1 MIALSPIFIISLTII
16 VLLILL
22 VFLKINTKTCALIT
36 ICGLGCAL
44 ACAITIGYNI
54 SSSTQMI
61 TNISND
67 NMQMSD
73 NSDSDA
79 STQDAALSNEK
90 TIAVDAVPTET
101 GASSNENSVNSQVD
115 TKTENNN
122 TEINTNSGANT
133 NTEASTNINS
143 ETNSNS
149 KTNTNTE
156 ASTNIKSETN
166 THSETNTNTEAST
179 NINSETNSK
188 TNTNTEVSTNI
199 KSETDTHSETSTNNE
214 PSTNINTE
222 TGTNTVTNANTEA
235 STPAESNANTDAM
248 TTTVDSN
255 KNDINSQTDSSEKY
269 WKARQITALFTCDG
283 YGLLYTSLILIIA
296 ITVSSLAYRW
306 FVEEHLPHGLFY
318 VILLF
323 MTLGGI
329 TLVYASHLIAF
340 FIGIE
345 LLSIPFVGLIG
356 YQYIQT
362 HSLEAAVKYMILSA
376 VASAFLLMGIAFYYA
391 STGELTF
398 SGLSY
403 QLSTMS
409 YPSNLLLMGVCLILV
424 GIGFKLSL
432 VPFQLWLPDVYQ
444 GAPTVVALLLSTV
457 GKVALFCAIARL
469 FLLAPIVNNET
480 IRMILVMMAFLSI
493 LWGNLVALMQTSLKR
508 LLAYSSIAHFGYLL
522 IALISVQYQVL
533 ALETIGV
540 YLIGYILAN
549 ICILGVISLES
560 HSNEL
565 QDHENEVDLSGLFW
579 RRPILA
585 LTMGIGLLSLAGVPL
600 TAGFVGRFLL
610 VLLGVTAE
618 LWWLIAAVVI
628 GSALGLYFY
637 ARLIINL
644 YIRPTYRDDQLLNN
658 PVIKLKWQDIKTS
671 ELIIGLSALL
681 ILICGI
687 YPKWLFNLVSMA
699 QYLTT

>member
-44 ACAITIGYNI
+44 ACAVIIGYNI
-54 SSSTQMI
+54 SSRTQMI

-67 NMQMSD
+67 NMQISD
-73 NSDSDA
+73 NSDA
-79 STQDAALSNEK
+79 SIQDTVPPSEE
-90 TIAVDAVPTET
+90 TIAVEAVPTET
-101 GASSNENSVNSQVD
+101 GNSANENSVNPQVD
-115 TKTENNN
+115 TKTESNN
-122 TEINTNSGANT
+122 TEINTNSGVNTNTEAITNINGETNTNSGVNT
-133 NTEASTNINS
+133 NTEASTNING
-143 ETNSNS
+143 
-149 KTNTNTE
+149 
-156 ASTNIKSETN
+156 
-166 THSETNTNTEAST
+166 ETNTNSETQTNNEAST
-179 NINSETNSK
+179 NINKETNINAGA
-188 TNTNTEVSTNI
+188 NTNTE
-199 KSETDTHSETSTNNE
+199 
-214 PSTNINTE
+214 
-222 TGTNTVTNANTEA
+222 TGNNTVTSINIEA
-235 STPAESNANTDAM
+235 SITAGSNTNTDTA
-248 TTTVDSN
+248 TVDNN
-255 KNDINSQTDSSEKY
+255 KSDIDQQTDPSMEY

-283 YGLLYTSLILIIA
+283 YGLLYTSLVLLIA
-296 ITVSSLAYRW
+296 IIVSCLAYRW
-306 FVEEHLPHGLFY
+306 FVQEHLSNSLFY

-323 MTLGGI
+323 MTLGGV

-391 STGELTF
+391 TTGELTF

-424 GIGFKLSL
+424 GVGFKLSL

-480 IRMILVMMAFLSI
+480 IRMILVIMAFLSI

-644 YIRPTYRDDQLLNN
+644 YIRPTYRDDQLINN
-658 PVIKLKWQDIKTS
+658 PAIKLKWQDIKIS
-671 ELIIGLSALL
+671 ELMIAFSALL

>member
-90 TIAVDAVPTET
+90 TIAVDAVPIET

-133 NTEASTNINS
+133 NTEAN
-143 ETNSNS
+143 
-149 KTNTNTE
+149 
-156 ASTNIKSETN
+156 
-166 THSETNTNTEAST
+166 T

-222 TGTNTVTNANTEA
+222 AGTNTVTNANTEA
-235 STPAESNANTDAM
+235 STPAESNANTDA
-248 TTTVDSN
+248 TTMTVDSN
-255 KNDINSQTDSSEKY
+255 KNDINPQTDSSEEY

-329 TLVYASHLIAF
+329 TLVYASHLIAL

>member
-1 MIALSPIFIISLTII
+1 MIALSPIFVISFTII

-22 VFLKINTKTCALIT
+22 FFIKINSKVCAIIT
-36 ICGLGCAL
+36 VCGLGCAL
-44 ACAITIGYNI
+44 TCAVIIGYNI

-67 NMQMSD
+67 NMQISD
-73 NSDSDA
+73 NSDVSI
-79 STQDAALSNEK
+79 QDAASSSEQ
-90 TIAVDAVPTET
+90 TIAVDAVPTEV
-101 GASSNENSVNSQVD
+101 GAASNDNNVNTQAD
-115 TKTENNN
+115 TKKEN
-122 TEINTNSGANT
+122 
-133 NTEASTNINS
+133 
-143 ETNSNS
+143 
-149 KTNTNTE
+149 
-156 ASTNIKSETN
+156 
-166 THSETNTNTEAST
+166 
-179 NINSETNSK
+179 
-188 TNTNTEVSTNI
+188 NTEVSTSINH
-199 KSETDTHSETSTNNE
+199 K
-214 PSTNINTE
+214 TNINTE
-222 TGTNTVTNANTEA
+222 THTNIETSTNSVTYTNNEE
-235 STPAESNANTDAM
+235 STPVGSNVNTDP
-248 TTTVDSN
+248 TTAADNNKGSN
-255 KNDINSQTDSSEKY
+255 NLQADASVPQ
-269 WKARQITALFTCDG
+269 WKASHITALFTCDN
-283 YGLLYTSLILIIA
+283 YGLLYTGLILIIA

-306 FVEEHLPHGLFY
+306 FVQEQLPHGLFY

-329 TLVYASHLIAF
+329 TLVYASHLISF

-391 STGELTF
+391 TTGELTF

-424 GIGFKLSL
+424 GVGFKLSL

-480 IRMILVMMAFLSI
+480 IRMILVIMAFLSI
-493 LWGNLVALMQTSLKR
+493 LWGNLIALMQSSLKR

-644 YIRPTYRDDQLLNN
+644 YIRPTYRDDQLINN
-658 PVIKLKWQDIKTS
+658 PVIKLKWQDIKIS
-671 ELIIGLSALL
+671 ELIIALSALL

>member
-1 MIALSPIFIISLTII
+1 MIALSPIFVISLTII

-22 VFLKINTKTCALIT
+22 AFLKINTKICALTT

-44 ACAITIGYNI
+44 ACAVIIGYNI

-73 NSDSDA
+73 NSDA
-79 STQDAALSNEK
+79 SIQDAVPSNEE

-101 GASSNENSVNSQVD
+101 VVSPNENSVNTQID
-115 TKTENNN
+115 TNTEGNN
-122 TEINTNSGANT
+122 TEINTNSGTNT
-133 NTEASTNINS
+133 NTGPSTNINS
-143 ETNSNS
+143 ETNTNS
-149 KTNTNTE
+149 GTNTNTE
-156 ASTNIKSETN
+156 TS
-166 THSETNTNTEAST
+166 TNTNGETGT
-179 NINSETNSK
+179 NNV
-188 TNTNTEVSTNI
+188 TNTNTEVSTPAGSN
-199 KSETDTHSETSTNNE
+199 
-214 PSTNINTE
+214 TNI
-222 TGTNTVTNANTEA
+222 
-235 STPAESNANTDAM
+235 DATAM
-248 TTTVDSN
+248 TVDSN
-255 KNDINSQTDSSEKY
+255 KSDINPKIDSSVEY

-296 ITVSSLAYRW
+296 ITVSCLAYRW
-306 FVEEHLPHGLFY
+306 FVQEHLPHGLFY

-600 TAGFVGRFLL
+600 TAGFIGRFLL

>member
-115 TKTENNN
+115 TKTKSNN

-133 NTEASTNINS
+133 NTEAGTNINS
-143 ETNSNS
+143 ETNS

-166 THSETNTNTEAST
+166 
-179 NINSETNSK
+179 
-188 TNTNTEVSTNI
+188 
-199 KSETDTHSETSTNNE
+199 THSETSTNNE

-235 STPAESNANTDAM
+235 STPAESNANTDA
-248 TTTVDSN
+248 TTMTVDSN
-255 KNDINSQTDSSEKY
+255 KNDINPQTDSSEEY

-329 TLVYASHLIAF
+329 TLVYASHLIAL

>member
-1 MIALSPIFIISLTII
+1 MIALSPIFVISLTII

-22 VFLKINTKTCALIT
+22 IFLKINTKTCALIT

-44 ACAITIGYNI
+44 ACAVIIGYNI
-54 SSSTQMI
+54 SSRTQMI

-67 NMQMSD
+67 NMQISD
-73 NSDSDA
+73 NSDA
-79 STQDAALSNEK
+79 SSQDAVSPSEE
-90 TIAVDAVPTET
+90 TIAVEAVPTET
-101 GASSNENSVNSQVD
+101 GNSANENSVNPQVD
-115 TKTENNN
+115 TKTESNN
-122 TEINTNSGANT
+122 TEINTNSGVNT
-133 NTEASTNINS
+133 NSEAGTNINV
-143 ETNSNS
+143 
-149 KTNTNTE
+149 
-156 ASTNIKSETN
+156 
-166 THSETNTNTEAST
+166 ETNTNSATQ
-179 NINSETNSK
+179 
-188 TNTNTEVSTNI
+188 
-199 KSETDTHSETSTNNE
+199 TNNE
-214 PSTNINTE
+214 A
-222 TGTNTVTNANTEA
+222 NANTETATNTITNTNIEA
-235 STPAESNANTDAM
+235 STTAGSNTNTDTA
-248 TTTVDSN
+248 TVDNN
-255 KNDINSQTDSSEKY
+255 KSDTNQQTDPSMEY

-283 YGLLYTSLILIIA
+283 YGLLYTSLVLIIA
-296 ITVSSLAYRW
+296 IIVSCLAYRW
-306 FVEEHLPHGLFY
+306 FVQEHLSNSLFY

-362 HSLEAAVKYMILSA
+362 HALEAAVKYMILSA

-391 STGELTF
+391 TTGELTF

-424 GIGFKLSL
+424 GVGFKLSL

-480 IRMILVMMAFLSI
+480 IRMILVIMSFLSI

-549 ICILGVISLES
+549 VCILGVISLES

-585 LTMGIGLLSLAGVPL
+585 LTMGMGLLSLAGVPL

-644 YIRPTYRDDQLLNN
+644 YIRPTYRDDQLINN
-658 PVIKLKWQDIKTS
+658 PVIKLKWQDIKIS
-671 ELIIGLSALL
+671 ELMIAFSALL

>member
-44 ACAITIGYNI
+44 ACAVIIGYNI
-54 SSSTQMI
+54 SSRTQMI

-67 NMQMSD
+67 NMQISD
-73 NSDSDA
+73 NSDA
-79 STQDAALSNEK
+79 SIQDTVPPSEE
-90 TIAVDAVPTET
+90 TIAVEAVPTET
-101 GASSNENSVNSQVD
+101 GNSANENSVNPQVD
-115 TKTENNN
+115 TKTESNN
-122 TEINTNSGANT
+122 TEINTNSGVNT
-133 NTEASTNINS
+133 NTNS
-143 ETNSNS
+143 ATQ
-149 KTNTNTE
+149 
-156 ASTNIKSETN
+156 
-166 THSETNTNTEAST
+166 
-179 NINSETNSK
+179 
-188 TNTNTEVSTNI
+188 
-199 KSETDTHSETSTNNE
+199 TNNE
-214 PSTNINTE
+214 A
-222 TGTNTVTNANTEA
+222 NANTETA
-235 STPAESNANTDAM
+235 TNTITNTNIEATTTAGSNTNTDTAA
-248 TTTVDSN
+248 VDNN
-255 KNDINSQTDSSEKY
+255 KSDTDQQTDSSEEY

-296 ITVSSLAYRW
+296 IIVSCLAYRW
-306 FVEEHLPHGLFY
+306 FVQEHLSNSLFY

-362 HSLEAAVKYMILSA
+362 HALEAAVKYMILSA

-391 STGELTF
+391 TTGELTF

-403 QLSTMS
+403 QLSTIS

-424 GIGFKLSL
+424 GVGFKLSL

-480 IRMILVMMAFLSI
+480 IRMILVIMAFLSI

-585 LTMGIGLLSLAGVPL
+585 LTMGMGLLSLAGVPL

-644 YIRPTYRDDQLLNN
+644 YIRPTYRDDQLINN
-658 PVIKLKWQDIKTS
+658 PVIKLKWQDIKIS
-671 ELIIGLSALL
+671 ELMIAFSALL

>member
-1 MIALSPIFIISLTII
+1 
-16 VLLILL
+16 
-22 VFLKINTKTCALIT
+22 
-36 ICGLGCAL
+36 
-44 ACAITIGYNI
+44 
-54 SSSTQMI
+54 MI

-67 NMQMSD
+67 NMQISD
-73 NSDSDA
+73 NSDA
-79 STQDAALSNEK
+79 SIQDTVPPSEE
-90 TIAVDAVPTET
+90 TIAVEAVPTET
-101 GASSNENSVNSQVD
+101 GNSANENSVNPQVD
-115 TKTENNN
+115 TKTESNN
-122 TEINTNSGANT
+122 TEINTNSGVNT
-133 NTEASTNINS
+133 NTEASTNING
-143 ETNSNS
+143 
-149 KTNTNTE
+149 
-156 ASTNIKSETN
+156 
-166 THSETNTNTEAST
+166 ETNTNSATQTNNEAST
-179 NINSETNSK
+179 NINKETNTNSETQTNNEASTNINK
-188 TNTNTEVSTNI
+188 ETNINTGANTNTE
-199 KSETDTHSETSTNNE
+199 
-214 PSTNINTE
+214 
-222 TGTNTVTNANTEA
+222 TGNNTVTNTNIEATTTAGSNT
-235 STPAESNANTDAM
+235 NTDTAA
-248 TTTVDSN
+248 VDNN
-255 KNDINSQTDSSEKY
+255 KSDTDQQTDSSEEY

-283 YGLLYTSLILIIA
+283 YGLLYTSLVLIIA
-296 ITVSSLAYRW
+296 IIVSCLAYRW
-306 FVEEHLPHGLFY
+306 FVQEHLSNSLFY

-362 HSLEAAVKYMILSA
+362 HALEAAVKYMILSA

-391 STGELTF
+391 TTGELTF

-424 GIGFKLSL
+424 GVGFKLSL

-480 IRMILVMMAFLSI
+480 IRMILVIMAFLSI

-585 LTMGIGLLSLAGVPL
+585 LTMGMGLLSLAGVPL

-644 YIRPTYRDDQLLNN
+644 YIRPTYRDDQLINN
-658 PVIKLKWQDIKTS
+658 PVIKLKWQDIKIS
-671 ELIIGLSALL
+671 ELMIAFSALL

>member
-1 MIALSPIFIISLTII
+1 MIALSPIFVISLTII
-16 VLLILL
+16 VLLISL

-44 ACAITIGYNI
+44 ACAVIIGYNI
-54 SSSTQMI
+54 SSRTQMI

-67 NMQMSD
+67 NMQISD
-73 NSDSDA
+73 NSDVSIQDTVPPSD
-79 STQDAALSNEK
+79 E
-90 TIAVDAVPTET
+90 TIAVEAVPTET
-101 GASSNENSVNSQVD
+101 GDSANENSVNPQVD
-115 TKTENNN
+115 TKTESNN
-122 TEINTNSGANT
+122 TKINTNSGVNT
-133 NTEASTNINS
+133 NTEASTNINK
-143 ETNSNS
+143 ETNINAGA
-149 KTNTNTE
+149 NTNTE
-156 ASTNIKSETN
+156 
-166 THSETNTNTEAST
+166 
-179 NINSETNSK
+179 
-188 TNTNTEVSTNI
+188 
-199 KSETDTHSETSTNNE
+199 
-214 PSTNINTE
+214 
-222 TGTNTVTNANTEA
+222 TGNNTVTNTNIEA
-235 STPAESNANTDAM
+235 STTAGSNTNTDTA
-248 TTTVDSN
+248 TDDNN
-255 KNDINSQTDSSEKY
+255 KSDIDQQTDPSMEY

-283 YGLLYTSLILIIA
+283 YGLLYTSLVLLIA
-296 ITVSSLAYRW
+296 IIVSCLAYRW
-306 FVEEHLPHGLFY
+306 FVQEHLSNSLFY

-323 MTLGGI
+323 MTLGGV

-362 HSLEAAVKYMILSA
+362 HALEAAVKYMILSA

-391 STGELTF
+391 TTGELTF

-424 GIGFKLSL
+424 GVGFKLSL

-480 IRMILVMMAFLSI
+480 IRMILVIMAFLSI

>member
-44 ACAITIGYNI
+44 ACAVIIGYNI
-54 SSSTQMI
+54 SSRTQMI

-67 NMQMSD
+67 NMQISD
-73 NSDSDA
+73 NSDA
-79 STQDAALSNEK
+79 SIQDTVPPSEE
-90 TIAVDAVPTET
+90 TIAVEAVPTET
-101 GASSNENSVNSQVD
+101 GNSANENSVNPQVD
-115 TKTENNN
+115 TKTESNN
-122 TEINTNSGANT
+122 TEINTNSGVNT
-133 NTEASTNINS
+133 NSEAGTNING
-143 ETNSNS
+143 
-149 KTNTNTE
+149 
-156 ASTNIKSETN
+156 
-166 THSETNTNTEAST
+166 ETNTNSATQ
-179 NINSETNSK
+179 
-188 TNTNTEVSTNI
+188 
-199 KSETDTHSETSTNNE
+199 TNNE
-214 PSTNINTE
+214 A
-222 TGTNTVTNANTEA
+222 NANTETA
-235 STPAESNANTDAM
+235 TNTITNTNIEATTTAGSNTNTDTAA
-248 TTTVDSN
+248 VDNN
-255 KNDINSQTDSSEKY
+255 KSDTDQQTDSSEEY

-296 ITVSSLAYRW
+296 IIVSCLAYRW
-306 FVEEHLPHGLFY
+306 FVQEHLSNSLFY

-362 HSLEAAVKYMILSA
+362 HALEAAVKYMILSA

-391 STGELTF
+391 TTGELTF

-403 QLSTMS
+403 QLSTIS

-424 GIGFKLSL
+424 GVGFKLSL

-480 IRMILVMMAFLSI
+480 IRMILVIMAFLSI

-585 LTMGIGLLSLAGVPL
+585 LTMGMGLLSLAGVPL

-644 YIRPTYRDDQLLNN
+644 YIRPTYRDDQLINN
-658 PVIKLKWQDIKTS
+658 PVIKLKWQDIKIS
-671 ELIIGLSALL
+671 ELMIAFSALL

>member
-1 MIALSPIFIISLTII
+1 MIALSPIFVISLTII

-22 VFLKINTKTCALIT
+22 IFLKINTKTCALIT

-44 ACAITIGYNI
+44 ACAVIIGYNI
-54 SSSTQMI
+54 SSRTQMI

-67 NMQMSD
+67 NMQISD
-73 NSDSDA
+73 NSDA
-79 STQDAALSNEK
+79 SSQDAVSPSEE
-90 TIAVDAVPTET
+90 TIAVEAVPTET
-101 GASSNENSVNSQVD
+101 GNSANENSVNPQVD
-115 TKTENNN
+115 TKTESNN
-122 TEINTNSGANT
+122 TEINTNSGVNT
-133 NTEASTNINS
+133 NSEAGTNINGETNTNSETQTNNEASTNINK
-143 ETNSNS
+143 ETNIN
-149 KTNTNTE
+149 TGANTNTE
-156 ASTNIKSETN
+156 
-166 THSETNTNTEAST
+166 
-179 NINSETNSK
+179 
-188 TNTNTEVSTNI
+188 
-199 KSETDTHSETSTNNE
+199 
-214 PSTNINTE
+214 
-222 TGTNTVTNANTEA
+222 TGNNTVTNTNIEATTTAGSNT
-235 STPAESNANTDAM
+235 NTDTA
-248 TTTVDSN
+248 TVDNN
-255 KNDINSQTDSSEKY
+255 KSDTDQQTDPSMEY

-283 YGLLYTSLILIIA
+283 YGLLYTSLVLIIA
-296 ITVSSLAYRW
+296 IIVSCLAYRW
-306 FVEEHLPHGLFY
+306 FVQEHLSNSLFY

-362 HSLEAAVKYMILSA
+362 HALEAAVKYMILSA

-391 STGELTF
+391 TTGELTF

-585 LTMGIGLLSLAGVPL
+585 LTMGMGLLSLAGVPL

>member
-44 ACAITIGYNI
+44 ACAVIIGYNI
-54 SSSTQMI
+54 SSRTQMI

-67 NMQMSD
+67 NMQISD
-73 NSDSDA
+73 NSDA
-79 STQDAALSNEK
+79 SIQDTVPPSEE
-90 TIAVDAVPTET
+90 TIAVEAVPTET
-101 GASSNENSVNSQVD
+101 GNSANENSVNPQVD
-115 TKTENNN
+115 TKTESNN
-122 TEINTNSGANT
+122 TEINTNSGVNT
-133 NTEASTNINS
+133 NTEASTNING
-143 ETNSNS
+143 
-149 KTNTNTE
+149 
-156 ASTNIKSETN
+156 
-166 THSETNTNTEAST
+166 ETNTNSATQ
-179 NINSETNSK
+179 
-188 TNTNTEVSTNI
+188 
-199 KSETDTHSETSTNNE
+199 TNNE
-214 PSTNINTE
+214 A
-222 TGTNTVTNANTEA
+222 NANTETA
-235 STPAESNANTDAM
+235 TNTITNTNIEATTTAGSNTNTDTAA
-248 TTTVDSN
+248 VDNN
-255 KNDINSQTDSSEKY
+255 KSDTDQQTDSSEEY

-296 ITVSSLAYRW
+296 IIVSCLAYRW
-306 FVEEHLPHGLFY
+306 FVQEHLSNSLFY

-362 HSLEAAVKYMILSA
+362 HALEAAVKYMILSA

-391 STGELTF
+391 TTGELTF

-403 QLSTMS
+403 QLSTIS

-424 GIGFKLSL
+424 GVGFKLSL

-480 IRMILVMMAFLSI
+480 IRMILVIMAFLSI

-585 LTMGIGLLSLAGVPL
+585 LTMGMGLLSLAGVPL

-644 YIRPTYRDDQLLNN
+644 YIRPTYRDDQLTNN
-658 PVIKLKWQDIKTS
+658 PVIKLKWQDIKIS
-671 ELIIGLSALL
+671 ELMIAFSALL

>member
-22 VFLKINTKTCALIT
+22 VLLKINTKTCALIT

-143 ETNSNS
+143 ETNS
-149 KTNTNTE
+149 
-156 ASTNIKSETN
+156 
-166 THSETNTNTEAST
+166 
-179 NINSETNSK
+179 NSK

-329 TLVYASHLIAF
+329 TLVYASHLISF

-391 STGELTF
+391 TTGELTF

-409 YPSNLLLMGVCLILV
+409 YPSNLLLMGVCLMLV

>member
-22 VFLKINTKTCALIT
+22 VLLKINTKTCALIT

-235 STPAESNANTDAM
+235 STPAESNANTDAT

-255 KNDINSQTDSSEKY
+255 KNDINPQTDSSEEY

>member
-90 TIAVDAVPTET
+90 TIAVDAVPIET

-133 NTEASTNINS
+133 NTEAN
-143 ETNSNS
+143 
-149 KTNTNTE
+149 
-156 ASTNIKSETN
+156 
-166 THSETNTNTEAST
+166 T

-222 TGTNTVTNANTEA
+222 AGTNTVTNANTEA
-235 STPAESNANTDAM
+235 STPAESNANTDAT

-255 KNDINSQTDSSEKY
+255 KNDINPQTDSSEEY

>member
-1 MIALSPIFIISLTII
+1 MIALSPIFVISLTII

-22 VFLKINTKTCALIT
+22 IFLKINTKTCALIT

-44 ACAITIGYNI
+44 ACAVIIGYNI
-54 SSSTQMI
+54 SSRTQMI

-67 NMQMSD
+67 NMQISD
-73 NSDSDA
+73 NSDA
-79 STQDAALSNEK
+79 SIQDTVPPNEE
-90 TIAVDAVPTET
+90 TIAVEAVPTET
-101 GASSNENSVNSQVD
+101 GNSANENSVNPQVD
-115 TKTENNN
+115 TKTESNN
-122 TEINTNSGANT
+122 TEINTNSGVNT
-133 NTEASTNINS
+133 NSEAGTNINGETNTNSETQTNNEASTNIN
-143 ETNSNS
+143 
-149 KTNTNTE
+149 K
-156 ASTNIKSETN
+156 
-166 THSETNTNTEAST
+166 ETNTNSETQTNNEAST
-179 NINSETNSK
+179 NINKETNIN
-188 TNTNTEVSTNI
+188 TQANTNTE
-199 KSETDTHSETSTNNE
+199 
-214 PSTNINTE
+214 
-222 TGTNTVTNANTEA
+222 TGNNTVTNTNIEATTTAGSNT
-235 STPAESNANTDAM
+235 NTDTA
-248 TTTVDSN
+248 TVDNN
-255 KNDINSQTDSSEKY
+255 KSDTDQQTDPSMEY

-283 YGLLYTSLILIIA
+283 YGLLYTSLVLIIA
-296 ITVSSLAYRW
+296 IIVSCLAYRW
-306 FVEEHLPHGLFY
+306 FVQEHLSNSLFY

-362 HSLEAAVKYMILSA
+362 HALEAAVKYMILSA

-391 STGELTF
+391 TTGELTF

-424 GIGFKLSL
+424 GVGFKLSL

-480 IRMILVMMAFLSI
+480 IRMILVIMAFLSI

-585 LTMGIGLLSLAGVPL
+585 LTMGMGLLSLAGVPL

-644 YIRPTYRDDQLLNN
+644 YIRPTYRDDQLINN
-658 PVIKLKWQDIKTS
+658 PVIKLKWQDIKIS
-671 ELIIGLSALL
+671 ELMIAFSALL

>member
-1 MIALSPIFIISLTII
+1 MIALSPIFVISLTII

-22 VFLKINTKTCALIT
+22 IFLKINTKTCALIT

-44 ACAITIGYNI
+44 ACAVIIGYNI
-54 SSSTQMI
+54 SSRTQMI

-67 NMQMSD
+67 NMQISD
-73 NSDSDA
+73 NSDA
-79 STQDAALSNEK
+79 SSQDAVSPSEE
-90 TIAVDAVPTET
+90 TIAVEAVPTET
-101 GASSNENSVNSQVD
+101 GNSANENSVNPQVD
-115 TKTENNN
+115 TKTESNN
-122 TEINTNSGANT
+122 TEINTNSGVNT
-133 NTEASTNINS
+133 NSEAGTNINGETNTNSETQTNNEASTNINK
-143 ETNSNS
+143 ETNIN
-149 KTNTNTE
+149 TGANTNTE
-156 ASTNIKSETN
+156 
-166 THSETNTNTEAST
+166 
-179 NINSETNSK
+179 
-188 TNTNTEVSTNI
+188 
-199 KSETDTHSETSTNNE
+199 
-214 PSTNINTE
+214 
-222 TGTNTVTNANTEA
+222 TGNNTVTNTNIEATTTAGSNT
-235 STPAESNANTDAM
+235 NTDTA
-248 TTTVDSN
+248 TVDNN
-255 KNDINSQTDSSEKY
+255 KSDTDQQTDPSMEY

-283 YGLLYTSLILIIA
+283 YGLLYTSLVLIIA
-296 ITVSSLAYRW
+296 IIVSCLAYRW
-306 FVEEHLPHGLFY
+306 FVQEHLSNSLFY

-323 MTLGGI
+323 MTLGGV

-391 STGELTF
+391 TTGELTF

-424 GIGFKLSL
+424 GVGFKLSL

-480 IRMILVMMAFLSI
+480 IRMILVIMAFLSI

-585 LTMGIGLLSLAGVPL
+585 LTMGMGLLSLAGVPL

-644 YIRPTYRDDQLLNN
+644 YIRPTYRDDQLINN
-658 PVIKLKWQDIKTS
+658 SVIKLKWQDIKIS
-671 ELIIGLSALL
+671 ELMIAFSALL

>member
-44 ACAITIGYNI
+44 ACAVIIGYNI
-54 SSSTQMI
+54 SSRTQMI

-67 NMQMSD
+67 NMQISD
-73 NSDSDA
+73 NSDA
-79 STQDAALSNEK
+79 SIQDTVPPSEE
-90 TIAVDAVPTET
+90 TIAVEAVPTET
-101 GASSNENSVNSQVD
+101 GNSANENSVNPQVD
-115 TKTENNN
+115 TKTESNN
-122 TEINTNSGANT
+122 TEINTNSGVNT
-133 NTEASTNINS
+133 NTEAITNING
-143 ETNSNS
+143 
-149 KTNTNTE
+149 
-156 ASTNIKSETN
+156 
-166 THSETNTNTEAST
+166 ETNTNSATQ
-179 NINSETNSK
+179 
-188 TNTNTEVSTNI
+188 
-199 KSETDTHSETSTNNE
+199 TNNE
-214 PSTNINTE
+214 A
-222 TGTNTVTNANTEA
+222 NANTETA
-235 STPAESNANTDAM
+235 TNTITNTNIEATTTAGSNTNTDTAA
-248 TTTVDSN
+248 VDNN
-255 KNDINSQTDSSEKY
+255 KSDTDQQTDSSEEY

-283 YGLLYTSLILIIA
+283 YGLLYTSLILIIS
-296 ITVSSLAYRW
+296 IIVSCLAYRW
-306 FVEEHLPHGLFY
+306 FVQEHLSNSLFY

-362 HSLEAAVKYMILSA
+362 HALEAAVKYMILSA

-391 STGELTF
+391 TTGELTF

-403 QLSTMS
+403 QLSTIS

-424 GIGFKLSL
+424 GVGFKLSL

-480 IRMILVMMAFLSI
+480 IRMILVIMAFLSI

-585 LTMGIGLLSLAGVPL
+585 LTMGMGLLSLAGVPL

-644 YIRPTYRDDQLLNN
+644 YIRPTYRDDQLINN
-658 PVIKLKWQDIKTS
+658 PAIKLKWQDIKIS
-671 ELIIGLSALL
+671 ELMIAFSALL

>member
-44 ACAITIGYNI
+44 ACAVIIGYNI
-54 SSSTQMI
+54 SSRTQMI

-67 NMQMSD
+67 NMQISD
-73 NSDSDA
+73 NSDA
-79 STQDAALSNEK
+79 SIQDTVPPSEE
-90 TIAVDAVPTET
+90 TIAVEAVPTET
-101 GASSNENSVNSQVD
+101 GNSANENSVNPQVD
-115 TKTENNN
+115 TKTESNN
-122 TEINTNSGANT
+122 TEINTNSGVNT
-133 NTEASTNINS
+133 NTEASTNING
-143 ETNSNS
+143 
-149 KTNTNTE
+149 
-156 ASTNIKSETN
+156 
-166 THSETNTNTEAST
+166 ETNTNSATQTNNEAST
-179 NINSETNSK
+179 NINKETNTNSETQTNNEASTNINK
-188 TNTNTEVSTNI
+188 ETNINTGANTNTE
-199 KSETDTHSETSTNNE
+199 
-214 PSTNINTE
+214 
-222 TGTNTVTNANTEA
+222 TGNNTVTNTNIEATTTAGSNT
-235 STPAESNANTDAM
+235 NTDTAA
-248 TTTVDSN
+248 VDNN
-255 KNDINSQTDSSEKY
+255 KSDTDQQTDSSEEY

-283 YGLLYTSLILIIA
+283 YGLLYTSLVLIIA
-296 ITVSSLAYRW
+296 IIVSCLAYRW
-306 FVEEHLPHGLFY
+306 FVQEHLSNSLFY

-362 HSLEAAVKYMILSA
+362 HALEAAVKYMILSA

-391 STGELTF
+391 TTGELTF

-424 GIGFKLSL
+424 GVGFKLSL

-480 IRMILVMMAFLSI
+480 IRMILVIMAFLSI

-585 LTMGIGLLSLAGVPL
+585 LTMGMGLLSLAGVPL

-644 YIRPTYRDDQLLNN
+644 YIRPTYRDDQLINN
-658 PVIKLKWQDIKTS
+658 PVIKLKWQDIKIS
-671 ELIIGLSALL
+671 ELMIAFSALL

>member
-44 ACAITIGYNI
+44 ACAVIIGYNI
-54 SSSTQMI
+54 SSRTQMI

-67 NMQMSD
+67 NMQISD
-73 NSDSDA
+73 NSDA
-79 STQDAALSNEK
+79 SSQDAVSPSEE
-90 TIAVDAVPTET
+90 TIAVEAVPTET
-101 GASSNENSVNSQVD
+101 GNSANENSVNPQVD
-115 TKTENNN
+115 TKTESNN
-122 TEINTNSGANT
+122 TEINTNSGVNT
-133 NTEASTNINS
+133 NSEAGTNINGETNTNSETQTNNEASTNINK
-143 ETNSNS
+143 ETNIN
-149 KTNTNTE
+149 TGANTNTE
-156 ASTNIKSETN
+156 
-166 THSETNTNTEAST
+166 
-179 NINSETNSK
+179 
-188 TNTNTEVSTNI
+188 
-199 KSETDTHSETSTNNE
+199 
-214 PSTNINTE
+214 
-222 TGTNTVTNANTEA
+222 TGNNTVTNTNIEATTTAGSNT
-235 STPAESNANTDAM
+235 NTDTA
-248 TTTVDSN
+248 TVDNN
-255 KNDINSQTDSSEKY
+255 KSDTDQQTDPSMEY

-283 YGLLYTSLILIIA
+283 YGLLYTSLVLIIA
-296 ITVSSLAYRW
+296 IIVSCLAYRW
-306 FVEEHLPHGLFY
+306 FVQEHLSNSLFY

-362 HSLEAAVKYMILSA
+362 HALEAAVKYMILSA

-391 STGELTF
+391 TTGELTF

-424 GIGFKLSL
+424 GVGFKLSL

-480 IRMILVMMAFLSI
+480 IRMILVIMAFLSI

-585 LTMGIGLLSLAGVPL
+585 LTMGMGLLSLAGVPL

-644 YIRPTYRDDQLLNN
+644 YIRPTYRDDQLINN
-658 PVIKLKWQDIKTS
+658 PVIKLKWQDIKIS
-671 ELIIGLSALL
+671 ELMIAFSALL